1 MYSILGKESDASR
14 VKLSEG
20 IFEKLN
26 FSFFMS
32 YKQKDF
38 VSELLSC
45 DGDAIA
51 ERQKLFSAIDKS
63 SALFEAFEALAKG
76 AENIAEYRKEL
87 RFGTKEL
94 SNERM
99 FYAFR
104 ELMYYTEC
112 IDTLLGVADIIE
124 ACDSHALHSLLQ
136 KARDVYSSDWYKKRP
151 RIYLRDG

>member
-45 DGDAIA
+45 DGM
-51 ERQKLFSAIDKS
+51 R
-63 SALFEAFEALAKG
+63 
-76 AENIAEYRKEL
+76 
-87 RFGTKEL
+87 
-94 SNERM
+94 
-99 FYAFR
+99 
-104 ELMYYTEC
+104 
-112 IDTLLGVADIIE
+112 
-124 ACDSHALHSLLQ
+124 
-136 KARDVYSSDWYKKRP
+136 
-151 RIYLRDG
+151 

>member
-76 AENIAEYRKEL
+76 AEISRNTEKNFVSAQRS
-87 RFGTKEL
+87 FQTSACFML
-94 SNERM
+94 S
-99 FYAFR
+99 A
-104 ELMYYTEC
+104 
-112 IDTLLGVADIIE
+112 
-124 ACDSHALHSLLQ
+124 S
-136 KARDVYSSDWYKKRP
+136 
-151 RIYLRDG
+151 

>member
-51 ERQKLFSAIDKS
+51 ERQKLFSTIDKS

-76 AENIAEYRKEL
+76 AENIA
-87 RFGTKEL
+87 
-94 SNERM
+94 
-99 FYAFR
+99 
-104 ELMYYTEC
+104 
-112 IDTLLGVADIIE
+112 
-124 ACDSHALHSLLQ
+124 
-136 KARDVYSSDWYKKRP
+136 
-151 RIYLRDG
+151 